1 MSEWRPDVFSYLDY
15 REYMRAYYDEG
26 KENVKA
32 FSYRY
37 LARKAGFGSPS
48 FIKLVLDGVR
58 NLSEDGAR
66 KVSRAFEHDK
76 DEASYFAALVEFDQA
91 ESVREKNDAFE
102 RVAAARGY
110 RKARRIDFDMFE
122 YLSRWYYPAIR
133 EMVARVDF
141 VEDPEWIASQLV
153 PRVEVD
159 EVRKAL
165 KVIERLGL
173 LGRDEDGVLVRH
185 EPTVTTGPEVGS
197 LAVGNIH
204 RQMLERASESIELF
218 PSPVRDIS
226 ALTLCVRKDR
236 VVDLKQRLRAFREVI
251 LSVCAQEDE
260 PEVVY
265 QLNMQLFPLNEVDDE

>member
-1 MSEWRPDVFSYLDY
+1 MFSYLDY
-15 REYMRAYYDEG
+15 REYMRAYYDAG
-26 KENVKA
+26 KEHVKA

-66 KVSRAFEHDK
+66 KVSKAFEHDK
-76 DEASYFAALVEFDQA
+76 DEASYFAALVEFEQA
-91 ESVREKNDAFE
+91 AGAREKNDAFE

-110 RKARRIDFDMFE
+110 RNARRIDFDMFE
-122 YLSRWYYPAIR
+122 YLSRWYYPAVR

-141 VEDPEWIASQLV
+141 VEDPEWIASRLV
-153 PRVEVD
+153 PRVEVA

-165 KVIERLGL
+165 EVIERLGL
-173 LGRDEDGVLVRH
+173 LGRDERGALVRH

-204 RQMLERASESIELF
+204 RQMLERAADSIELF
-218 PSPVRDIS
+218 PSPARDVS
-226 ALTLCVRKDR
+226 ALTLCVSKER
-236 VVDLKQRLRAFREVI
+236 VVELKQRLRSFREVI

-260 PEVVY
+260 PEIVY
-265 QLNMQLFPLNEVDDE
+265 QLNMQLFPLNEVEDV